1 MINYSVFMLP
11 NPIHPEKGS
20 LAYAKPQVSEVM
32 AFSDFVQH
40 IADHGGYTRGKV
52 KGVISDMCSCL
63 VEMLLE
69 GKKVM
74 LEELGDFWVSLSSV
88 GAESIEAF
96 TENNITALNIIYTP
110 GPDFENLVSKAKF
123 GLVASRAAQA
133 ATLKAEKTGK
143 TTVDLEAAKKK
154 PTSNKEEGT
163 GDNKPSGNGDGN
175 QTGGN
180 TQAGGNTQ
188 TGDNTQTGGSENA
201 GGTGSEDGN
210 GDNVDL

>member
-1 MINYSVFMLP
+1 MLP

-201 GGTGSEDGN
+201 GSTGSEDGN